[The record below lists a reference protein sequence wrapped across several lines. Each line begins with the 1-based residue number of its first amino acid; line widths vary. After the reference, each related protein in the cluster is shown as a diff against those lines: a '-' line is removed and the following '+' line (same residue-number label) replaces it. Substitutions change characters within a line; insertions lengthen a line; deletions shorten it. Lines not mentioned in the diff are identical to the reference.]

1 MTPITSRNSA
11 RTAGTAGTAFAA
23 VFLAVAAAVGVAA
36 PAQAHDQII
45 STSPSEDGHVDVAP
59 SEVSMVYTDSLI
71 EVGAVVLVMDDT
83 ENDWA
88 DGPVALDGPNAA
100 QAIKAGMPDG
110 VYQVRWRVVSSDGH
124 PISGV
129 YDFAVGTATLTAD
142 TSAGPGTGTRSDA
155 SAIADPAATG
165 PNEGTASGATSTPS
179 TVPSTVVVGLLGA
192 IAGLAVFGGVL
203 WFRSRRTS

>member
-1 MTPITSRNSA
+1 MIPTTSRTPT
-11 RTAGTAGTAFAA
+11 RTAGAVFAA
-23 VFLAVAAAVGVAA
+23 VLLAIAAAVGVAA

-45 STSPSEDGHVDVAP
+45 STSPSEDGHVDTAP
-59 SEVSMVYTDSLI
+59 AEVSMVYTDSLI

-83 ENDWA
+83 EKDWA
-88 DGPVALDGPNAA
+88 DGPVALDGPNAV

-110 VYQVRWRVVSSDGH
+110 IYQVRWRVVSSDGH

-142 TSAGPGTGTRSDA
+142 TGTETGSNTQA
-155 SAIADPAATG
+155 AADPAAAG
-165 PNEGTASGATSTPS
+165 PDEGTASGATSTTR
-179 TVPSTVVVGLLGA
+179 TVSSTVVIGLLGA
-192 IAGLAVFGGVL
+192 VAGVAVFGGVL

>member
-1 MTPITSRNSA
+1 MTPTTSRTPT
-11 RTAGTAGTAFAA
+11 RTAGAVLAA
-23 VFLAVAAAVGVAA
+23 VLLAVAAAVGVAS

-45 STSPSEDGHVDVAP
+45 STSPSEDGHVDTAP
-59 SEVSMVYTDSLI
+59 AEVSMVYTDSLI
-71 EVGAVVLVMDDT
+71 EVGAVVLVMDDD
-83 ENDWA
+83 EKDWA
-88 DGPVALDGPNAA
+88 DGPVALDGPNAT

-142 TSAGPGTGTRSDA
+142 TGTETA
-155 SAIADPAATG
+155 SNTQATADPAAAG
-165 PNEGTASGATSTPS
+165 PDEGTASGAPS
-179 TVPSTVVVGLLGA
+179 TTRTVSSTVVIGLLGA
-192 IAGLAVFGGVL
+192 IAGIAVFGGVL

>member
-1 MTPITSRNSA
+1 MTPTTPRNSA
-11 RTAGTAGTAFAA
+11 RTAGTAFAA
-23 VFLAVAAAVGVAA
+23 VLLAVAAAVGVAA

-45 STSPSEDGHVDVAP
+45 STSPSEDGHVDTAP
-59 SEVSMVYTDSLI
+59 AEVSMVYTDSLI
-71 EVGAVVLVMDDT
+71 EVGAVVLVMDDA
-83 ENDWA
+83 EKDWA
-88 DGPVALDGPNAA
+88 DGPVALDGPTAV

-129 YDFAVGTATLTAD
+129 YDFAVGTATLTTDTSTQSNSD
-142 TSAGPGTGTRSDA
+142 TSAT
-155 SAIADPAATG
+155 ADPAAAG
-165 PNEGTASGATSTPS
+165 PDEGTASGSTSTPS
-179 TVPSTVVVGLLGA
+179 TAPSTVVVGLLGA

>member
-1 MTPITSRNSA
+1 MTPTTSRTLT
-11 RTAGTAGTAFAA
+11 RTAGAVFAA
-23 VFLAVAAAVGVAA
+23 VLLAIAAAVGVAA
-36 PAQAHDQII
+36 PVQAHDQII
-45 STSPSEDGHVDVAP
+45 STSPSEDGHVDTAP
-59 SEVSMVYTDSLI
+59 AEVSMVYTDSLI

-83 ENDWA
+83 EKDWA
-88 DGPVALDGPNAA
+88 DGPVALDGPNAV

-142 TSAGPGTGTRSDA
+142 TGTETDSNTQA
-155 SAIADPAATG
+155 TADPAAAG
-165 PNEGTASGATSTPS
+165 PDEGTASGATSTTR
-179 TVPSTVVVGLLGA
+179 TVSSTVVIGLLGA
-192 IAGLAVFGGVL
+192 VAGLAVFGGVL